1 VLLAGVSCGVCN
13 AGSRHTVAPELE
25 EGGETSGSLV
35 AQAEGAHSLATIERA
50 LDVVLEDTGGTVVG
64 ESLAK
69 FDNGDQEGRLGE
81 GLADL
86 AQGPELLGSGLD
98 STEAV
103 ILLVSR
109 ADRGAGADG
118 QRLLDDVL
126 LGHMGA
132 DVVAL
137 DRQAVEVGVL
147 LSLLVLVLRLLG
159 TGGQSACVV
168 ESRVEQLTAS
178 RVRKPWRWKRVE
190 VATRSPVSE
199 G

>member
-13 AGSRHTVAPELE
+13 AGSRHTIAPELE

-35 AQAEGAHSLATIERA
+35 TQTEGAHSLATIERT

-86 AQGPELLGSGLD
+86 AQGPELLGSRLD

-118 QRLLDDVL
+118 QRLLGEVL
-126 LGHMGA
+126 LGHMGT
-132 DVVAL
+132 DIVAL
-137 DRQAVEVGVL
+137 DRQAVEVRVL

-168 ESRVEQLTAS
+168 ESRVESSRGHGSSWELTAS
-178 RVRKPWRWKRVE
+178 RVRKPWL
-190 VATRSPVSE
+190 
-199 G
+199 